1 MYRAFRGADPNKLA
15 MLVARGLVDEQ
26 SVAQIEPQPMQG
38 VISVNTRE
46 MARQRAE
53 RSRRERAEAK
63 LRADSIA
70 QADSLAAAE
79 NEQME
84 NHSSVTEAGELREI
98 EKRN

>member
-26 SVAQIEPQPMQG
+26 SVAQIEPQPAHG

-46 MARQRAE
+46 LARQRAE

-84 NHSSVTEAGELREI
+84 NHSSVTEAGEIPKI